1 MDHNIYYRLKT
12 RKESNQI
19 IVDIS
24 VDFPPFK
31 SVQLV
36 QVRRAVRLNQGL
48 TDVPKNIIRRT
59 SAFSGISLLQ
69 YQLWKYVYESENK
82 ENKTTTS

>member
-1 MDHNIYYRLKT
+1 M
-12 RKESNQI
+12 ESNQI
-19 IVDIS
+19 IVDIT

-36 QVRRAVRLNQGL
+36 QIRREVRLNQGL
-48 TDVPKNIIRRT
+48 TGVPKNIIRHT
-59 SAFSGISLLQ
+59 SAFSAVSLLQ
-69 YQLWKYVYESENK
+69 YQLWKYVYESEIK